1 MYLRNN
7 VVGQCTKCVRD
18 IFTSKLML
26 VFQISVQFELPIG
39 HIIRVG
45 KVSVCSHWVIT
56 LNKMSLNTL
65 MTYQD
70 LQ

>member
-1 MYLRNN
+1 M
-7 VVGQCTKCVRD
+7 QD

-26 VFQISVQFELPIG
+26 VFQISVQFELPVE

-45 KVSVCSHWVIT
+45 KVSVCSHWVIA
-56 LNKMSLNTL
+56 LNKIRLNTL
-65 MTYQD
+65 MAYQY